1 MCTLLKKRYLSQVRQ
16 AGPQMSSA
24 PMVSKLSCTSYS
36 SFLASTRP
44 PRSTKCPCK
53 GFFLERKVGK
63 ILSVPLKLGESKSK
77 IKNCFLLSTGCFSFF
92 KSIDCFHITS
102 IQSPNTDKSVTKSRV
117 HCTWNSY
124 LHFLLGVKENG
135 SQSNPLECNSLNIM

>member
-1 MCTLLKKRYLSQVRQ
+1 
-16 AGPQMSSA
+16 MSSA

-44 PRSTKCPCK
+44 PRSTKCSCK

-63 ILSVPLKLGESKSK
+63 ILSVPLKLGKSK
-77 IKNCFLLSTGCFSFF
+77 IKNCFLLSTGCFTFF
-92 KSIDCFHITS
+92 KSIDCFLITS

-117 HCTWNSY
+117 HCTSMQYHWGLCNTC
-124 LHFLLGVKENG
+124 GAPRG
-135 SQSNPLECNSLNIM
+135 SGDLAGKIRSNSL